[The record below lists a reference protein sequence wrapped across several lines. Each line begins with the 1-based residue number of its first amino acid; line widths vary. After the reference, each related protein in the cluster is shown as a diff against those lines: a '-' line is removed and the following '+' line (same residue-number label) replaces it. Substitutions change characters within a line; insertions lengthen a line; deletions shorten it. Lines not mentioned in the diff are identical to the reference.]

1 MVDTNLHHH
10 WINIYINYAGYFI
23 TLVLFVVYGNGDLSK
38 ANTKGLFAVGY
49 KEFHVKKTSCA
60 VSVFYPMDKN
70 TYNKSIYKSR
80 YWLNYRKGDKFI
92 KQVC

>member
-10 WINIYINYAGYFI
+10 WINIYINYTGYFI
-23 TLVLFVVYGNGDLSK
+23 TLVLFVIYGNSDLSK

-92 KQVC
+92 